1 MVFVAKFLVKRKYY
15 FDKPKMEA
23 RMLFQYYV
31 GELNFRTNR
40 RREAEKK
47 FGGTQCLVGIC
58 GGDDSI
64 EHVSV
69 CFGYRTRSPPNMRE
83 EDLSSYLIE
92 LNRERI
98 QRWEAPII
106 NVDVNSLLT

>member
-1 MVFVAKFLVKRKYY
+1 M
-15 FDKPKMEA
+15 
-23 RMLFQYYV
+23 
-31 GELNFRTNR
+31 
-40 RREAEKK
+40 
-47 FGGTQCLVGIC
+47 GIC

-106 NVDVNSLLT
+106 NVDVNMGASLSGGGRSRRISQMLRSMTWGAKYYEVLFC